1 MSEELKSC
9 IIIVVAIALGI
20 FSFFGRLRV
29 LTRKQKF
36 VEKAKRSG
44 NFTEAECVDVK
55 RYSNFGTRD
64 NEKASV
70 RSDLL
75 KVKYRYR
82 VKGIDYYK
90 KYSFQSPGKVSI
102 DYPYSITMYY
112 NPRRPKRVVSSLDVS
127 QSDQMSMGCLTAIIV
142 TILSILVFG
151 YFLGI

>member
-36 VEKAKRSG
+36 VKKAKRSG

-151 YFLGI
+151 HFWGI

>member
-9 IIIVVAIALGI
+9 IIFVVAIALGI
-20 FSFFGRLRV
+20 FSFFAHLRV
-29 LTRKQKF
+29 PTRKQKF

-55 RYSNFGTRD
+55 LYSNFGTRD

-102 DYPYSITMYY
+102 DYPYCITVYY

-127 QSDQMSMGCLTAIIV
+127 QSDQMRMGCLTAIIV